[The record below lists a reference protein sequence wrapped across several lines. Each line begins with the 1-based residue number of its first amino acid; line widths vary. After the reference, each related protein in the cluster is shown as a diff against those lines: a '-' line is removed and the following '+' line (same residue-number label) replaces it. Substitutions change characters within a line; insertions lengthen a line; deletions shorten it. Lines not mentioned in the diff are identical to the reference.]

1 MNKYIAGNTLLS
13 VLFFVIALGL
23 IGKPLMNFYDSWKN
37 QKAITETNARLETI
51 NLAIRN
57 YVTANGRY
65 PCPAQMTASFDTPA
79 FGMEVANECETGTG
93 ALTTRSQ
100 GKESLFVRA
109 GAVPMRTLGL
119 PDSSIFDGY
128 GNRYIYT
135 VTEAFAKASPDLG
148 KTPAAIML
156 VDSNDNIATREEG
169 NIIFAVT
176 SVGDDHM
183 GAYGRDGNLMSPC
196 DPSAMAGENCDMD
209 ATLRNTVQK
218 ASAEGTQKFTQNI
231 RYKSGNS
238 CVNSFAAPPEKMA
251 YLLDTSGSMSTQV
264 VCPPNYSG
272 HCNRIHTAQW
282 AMRRAIA
289 SRNVQIEKDQNATTD
304 FTGFIGP
311 DADSLVTADIHID
324 KDTNIENKLSGMCPS
339 GNTPLG
345 EHIAALAER
354 IGPGK
359 SVDQP
364 NAILVL
370 SDGYSNQGRDPIDV
384 AKEIGQKHSGKL
396 VVHIIDMGNNP
407 DLAEVSQLTSAP
419 NAKPEE
425 GGQYFQSSD
434 PQKILDWLLK
444 LSGTCESMEIP
455 EPPDQRHC

>member
-13 VLFFVIALGL
+13 VLFFVIALAL

-37 QKAITETNARLETI
+37 QKAIAETNARLETI

-79 FGMEVANECETGTG
+79 FGVEVADECETGTG
-93 ALTTRSQ
+93 TLTTRSQ
-100 GKESLFVRA
+100 GNHGLFVRA
-109 GAVPMRTLGL
+109 GAVPVRTLGL
-119 PDSSIFDGY
+119 PDISIFDGY

-135 VTEAFAKASPDLG
+135 VTEAFAKASPDLD
-148 KTPAAIML
+148 KAVAAVML
-156 VDSNDNIATREEG
+156 VDSNNNIATRDEG
-169 NIIFAVT
+169 NIIFAVI

-196 DPSAMAGENCDMD
+196 DASALSGENCDMD
-209 ATLRNTVQK
+209 ATLRNTVKK

-231 RYKSGNS
+231 RYKTGNP
-238 CVNSFAAPPEKMA
+238 CVNSFAAPPQKMA
-251 YLLDTSGSMSTQV
+251 YLLDTSQSMDTKVS
-264 VCPPNYSG
+264 CPPNYSG
-272 HCNRIHTAQW
+272 PCNRMHSAQW

-289 SRNVQIEKDQNATTD
+289 SRNVQIEEDPDATTD

-311 DADSLVTADIHID
+311 EADSLLHADIHID

-339 GNTPLG
+339 GKTPLG

-359 SVDQP
+359 SVEQP
-364 NAILVL
+364 NAIMVL

-384 AKEIGQKHSGKL
+384 ASEIGQKYGGKL
-396 VVHIIDMGNNP
+396 IVHIIDMGYNP

-419 NAKPEE
+419 DAKPGE
-425 GGQYFQSSD
+425 GGQYFQASD

-444 LSGTCESMEIP
+444 LSGSCESMEIP